1 MEIINCEQGS
11 QEWLDLR
18 LGIIT
23 MSEIK
28 LLLGRPRSKK
38 ETFSQMAISY
48 MYELIAESIT
58 GELQSHAYGKHIDR
72 GHEEEPIARQL
83 YEEITS
89 NLVTECGFIK
99 NHCVGYSPEGLVS
112 INGLIEIKS
121 KIPKEQCRVIV
132 DDSVPIEHIHQVQG
146 GLWVSEREW
155 CDFISYSRGVPI
167 FIKRAYRDEKLIKF
181 MAEKVALFYEEL
193 EKRMNII
200 IGG

>member
-1 MEIINCEQGS
+1 MEIISCEQGS

-28 LLLGRPRSKK
+28 LLLGKPRSKK
-38 ETFSQMAISY
+38 EFFSQMAISY
-48 MYELIAESIT
+48 MYELIAERIT
-58 GELQSHAYGKHIDR
+58 GELQSHAYSKHIVR

-99 NHCVGYSPEGLVS
+99 NHCVGYSPDGLVG

-121 KIPKEQCRVIV
+121 KIPKEQCRVII
-132 DDSVPIEHIHQVQG
+132 DDNVPIEHIHQVQG

-155 CDFISYSRGVPI
+155 CDFISYSRGMPI
-167 FIKRAYRDEKLIKF
+167 FIKRAYRDEKMISF
-181 MAEKVALFYEEL
+181 MTEKVALFYEEL